1 MATTRDPERQMGT
14 GGTAVNALVVED
26 DEGNRLL
33 LSRFL
38 AKEGFEVNAV
48 ADGPGALQALTARP
62 PDVVVLDLG
71 LPGLDGL
78 EVLRRIRRD
87 SGVPVLVLTGRD
99 DEGAKLVGFETGADD
114 YVVKP
119 FSLAEI
125 GARLRALVRRGSPM
139 PPKERFAFDGLVV
152 DVGSATATLEG
163 KALELRPK
171 EFALLA
177 FLAASP
183 GRCFSREELLE
194 HVWGSTEGWQ
204 QAATVTE
211 HVHRLRN
218 RLAGRDHNWIET
230 VRGMGYRFVP
240 S

>member
-1 MATTRDPERQMGT
+1 MGSA
-14 GGTAVNALVVED
+14 TAVHALVVED

-38 AKEGFEVNAV
+38 AKEGFEVQAV
-48 ADGPGALQALTARP
+48 ADGPGALQALTVRP

-99 DEGAKLVGFETGADD
+99 DEGAKLVGFESRADD

-119 FSLAEI
+119 LSLAEM

-139 PPKERFAFDGLVV
+139 PPPERLAFDGLVV
-152 DVGSATATLEG
+152 DVGAASATLDG
-163 KALELRPK
+163 QPLQLRPK

-177 FLAASP
+177 FLASSP
-183 GRCFSREELLE
+183 GRCFTRQELLE

-204 QAATVTE
+204 QPATVTE

-240 S
+240 DGTSD

>member
-1 MATTRDPERQMGT
+1 MTTGS
-14 GGTAVNALVVED
+14 GGTTPVRALVVED

-38 AKEGFEVNAV
+38 TGEGYTVEAVN
-48 ADGPGALQALTARP
+48 DGPAALQALSTGA
-62 PDVVVLDLG
+62 PDVVILDLG

-99 DEGAKLVGFETGADD
+99 DEPAKLNGFETGADD

-119 FSLAEI
+119 FSLPEI
-125 GARLRALVRRGSPM
+125 SARIRALLRRGSPM
-139 PPKERFAFDGLVV
+139 PPQERFTFEGLVI
-152 DVGSATATLEG
+152 DTSAAVATIDGEQLD
-163 KALELRPK
+163 LRPK

-177 FLAASP
+177 FLASAP

-194 HVWGSTEGWQ
+194 HVWGSTAGWQ

-211 HVHRLRN
+211 HVHRLRT
-218 RLAGRDHNWIET
+218 RLARYGEHNWIET
-230 VRGMGYRFVP
+230 VRGMGYRFV
-240 S
+240 SA

>member
-1 MATTRDPERQMGT
+1 MSTDGT
-14 GGTAVNALVVED
+14 EVRALVVED

-38 AKEGFEVNAV
+38 AREGFAVEVV
-48 ADGPGALQALTARP
+48 ADGPAALRSVSVNP

-71 LPGLDGL
+71 LPGLDGI

-87 SGVPVLVLTGRD
+87 SGIPVLVLTGRD
-99 DEGAKLVGFETGADD
+99 DETTKLSGFEVGADD

-119 FSLAEI
+119 FSLPEVS
-125 GARLRALVRRGSPM
+125 ARLRALVRRGSPL
-139 PPKERFAFDGLVV
+139 PPQEQFEFDSLII
-152 DVGSATATLEG
+152 DTSAAIATLDGET
-163 KALELRPK
+163 LELRPK

-177 FLAASP
+177 FLASSP
-183 GRCFSREELLE
+183 GRCFSRAELLE
-194 HVWGSTEGWQ
+194 HVWGSTAGWQ

-211 HVHRLRN
+211 HVHRLRS
-218 RLAGRDHNWIET
+218 RLSSQNGNQHDWIET

>member
-1 MATTRDPERQMGT
+1 MSTGSTATH
-14 GGTAVNALVVED
+14 ALVVED

-38 AKEGFEVNAV
+38 TKEGFDVQAV
-48 ADGPGALQALTARP
+48 ADGPGALQAISTRA

-139 PPKERFAFDGLVV
+139 PPQEQFEFDGLVV
-152 DVGSATATLEG
+152 DVGAATATLDG
-163 KALELRPK
+163 KPLQLRPK

-218 RLAGRDHNWIET
+218 RLAGKDHNWIET

-240 S
+240 TAASS

>member
-1 MATTRDPERQMGT
+1 MTEGSTPAR
-14 GGTAVNALVVED
+14 ALVVED

-38 AKEGFEVNAV
+38 TGEGFTVEAVN
-48 ADGPGALQALTARP
+48 DGPSALQALSTVP
-62 PDVVVLDLG
+62 PDVVILDLG
-71 LPGLDGL
+71 LPGLDGI

-99 DEGAKLVGFETGADD
+99 DEPAKLNGFEIGADD

-119 FSLAEI
+119 FSLPEI
-125 GARLRALVRRGSPM
+125 SARIRALLRRGSPL
-139 PPKERFAFDGLVV
+139 PPQERFAFEGLVIDTSTAV
-152 DVGSATATLEG
+152 ATIDGEPLD
-163 KALELRPK
+163 LRPK

-177 FLAASP
+177 FLAAAP

-194 HVWGSTEGWQ
+194 HVWGSTAGWQ

-211 HVHRLRN
+211 HVHRLRT
-218 RLAGRDHNWIET
+218 RLARHGDHNWIET
-230 VRGMGYRFVP
+230 VRGMGYRFVTA
-240 S
+240 

>member
-1 MATTRDPERQMGT
+1 MST
-14 GGTAVNALVVED
+14 GGTAVHALVVED

-33 LSRFL
+33 LSRYL
-38 AKEGFEVNAV
+38 AKEGFEVEAV
-48 ADGPGALQALTARP
+48 ADGPAALQAITRYP

-71 LPGLDGL
+71 LPGLDGM

-99 DEGAKLVGFETGADD
+99 DEPAKLSGFETGADD

-125 GARLRALVRRGSPM
+125 GARLRALVRRGNPM
-139 PPKERFAFDGLVV
+139 PQQERFAFNGLIV
-152 DVGSATATLEG
+152 DTGSATAELDGEQ
-163 KALELRPK
+163 LELRPK

-211 HVHRLRN
+211 HVHRLRT
-218 RLAGRDHNWIET
+218 RLGAGRDHNWIET

>member
-1 MATTRDPERQMGT
+1 MSNGSMSSGEMAVR
-14 GGTAVNALVVED
+14 ALIVED

-38 AKEGFEVNAV
+38 TREGFEVEAV
-48 ADGPGALQALTARP
+48 SDGPAAVQSVTARP

-71 LPGLDGL
+71 LPGLDGI

-87 SGVPVLVLTGRD
+87 SGIPVLVLSGRD
-99 DEGAKLVGFETGADD
+99 DEPTKLSGFEVGADD

-119 FSLAEI
+119 FSLPEVS
-125 GARLRALVRRGSPM
+125 ARLRALVRRGSPLA
-139 PPKERFAFDGLVV
+139 PQEQFEFDALTI
-152 DVGSATATLEG
+152 DTSTAIATLDG
-163 KALELRPK
+163 QPLDLRPK

-177 FLAASP
+177 FLASSP

-194 HVWGSTEGWQ
+194 HVWGSTAGWQ

-211 HVHRLRN
+211 HVHRLRS
-218 RLAGRDHNWIET
+218 RLAGEQQHDWIET